1 LFLVLF
7 ANQISGLAQHLEVDV
22 ATLKLD
28 EPKYVT
34 AQPPSARPGATGNP
48 SVAKPS
54 ISHAAGADA
63 GEIVVVPKE
72 TAVKLFKANELE
84 CLALIEEQVT
94 M

>member
-1 LFLVLF
+1 
-7 ANQISGLAQHLEVDV
+7 
-22 ATLKLD
+22 
-28 EPKYVT
+28 
-34 AQPPSARPGATGNP
+34 
-48 SVAKPS
+48 VAKPS